1 MENRRNYYRIL
12 HIQPDA
18 PEVLIK
24 VSYRAMMQKL
34 KMHPDLGGS
43 HWNAVLVNEAYA
55 VLSDPAKR
63 RVYDKELL
71 GDLSKYRF
79 HEEEAPT
86 NERNR
91 QHHTLAQKEEL
102 IKHYCLFCMTP
113 YHPGREYEHSSVCFE
128 CRSPLRSNK
137 EMDNVEHHNR
147 LVQRRQ
153 TEGPL
158 TYYTYWPE
166 SPSSGKI
173 FDLSPKGIGFYGHNK
188 ISSKSILKLESDQFR
203 AVIEVMH
210 CKFMPE
216 ASQLP
221 YSIGAEFLT
230 VNFEQPKGNFLSVD
244 V

>member
-18 PEVLIK
+18 PDVLIK
-24 VSYRAMMQKL
+24 VSYRAIMQKL

-79 HEEEAPT
+79 HEEEEPK
-86 NERNR
+86 EKGR
-91 QHHTLAQKEEL
+91 QSQTIAQKEEL
-102 IKHYCLFCMTP
+102 IKHYCFFCMTP
-113 YHPGREYEHSSVCFE
+113 YHPDREYEQSSVCFE

-137 EMDNVEHHNR
+137 DMENVEQHNR
-147 LVQRRQ
+147 MVQRRHA
-153 TEGPL
+153 EGIV

-166 SPSSGKI
+166 KPARGRI
-173 FDLSPKGIGFYGHNK
+173 CDISPKGICFTAHNK

-203 AVIEVMH
+203 AVIEVAH
-210 CKFMPE
+210 CKYMPDE
-216 ASQLP
+216 SELP
-221 YSIGAEFLT
+221 FSIGAEFLT
-230 VNFEQPKGNFLSVD
+230 VNFEQPRGNFLSVD